1 MAKGDL
7 AALTC
12 ARQDVRLSRNLP
24 PSADHA
30 WVNHS
35 VIQIVETH
43 LQGFSASADEVPVLL
58 MMDTAGCDMEEQAE
72 EDGDSKRND
81 GEAKVS
87 ATCNGCYQTG
97 LWQRP

>member
-1 MAKGDL
+1 M
-7 AALTC
+7 
-12 ARQDVRLSRNLP
+12 V
-24 PSADHA
+24 
-30 WVNHS
+30 
-35 VIQIVETH
+35 
-43 LQGFSASADEVPVLL
+43 
-58 MMDTAGCDMEEQAE
+58 DTAGCDMEEQAE